1 MPGTS
6 ADAVTVRPATAVAGT
21 VTVPG
26 DKSVSHRYAML
37 AALADGVSTI
47 EDYSPGADCAATLA
61 CLRAL
66 GVRIRQRA
74 PDLVEIEGRGLSGLQ
89 APSATLDAANSG
101 TTMRLLAGVLAAHPF
116 TCVLAGDSSLVR
128 RPMRRVIEPLTRMG
142 ATIDASDGRPPL
154 VIHGG
159 PLRGI
164 AFAPDIPSA
173 QVKSAVLLAGLQGQ
187 GRTTILEP
195 AQTRDHTERALDA
208 FGVRLERER
217 GAVAIEGGQSLQSRP
232 LRVPG
237 DISSATFWMAL
248 AAATPGADLEIDGV
262 GLNPTRMAVL
272 DVLRRV
278 GASIE
283 TAVAGLRDGE
293 PVGRIRVRAAE
304 RRGFSVQP
312 EEVPAVID
320 EIPALAAV
328 AALLPDGETMEVDG
342 AGELRVKESDR
353 IAGLARGFRALG
365 SDVEEF
371 PDGFRLIARPLSGA
385 TVDALGDHR
394 LAMAFAIAATGA
406 KGPTTITGASSVA
419 VSYPGFFEELGRLAV
434 SGDRR

>member
-1 MPGTS
+1 MPGMS

-21 VTVPG
+21 ISVPG

-47 EDYSPGADCAATLA
+47 EHYSPGADCAATLA

-66 GVRIRQRA
+66 GARIRHRA
-74 PDLVEIEGRGLSGLQ
+74 PDVVEVEGRGLRGLQ
-89 APSATLDAANSG
+89 APAGTLDAANSG
-101 TTMRLLAGVLAAHPF
+101 TTMRLMAGVLAAHSF
-116 TCVLAGDSSLVR
+116 RCVLTGDSSLVK

-159 PLRGI
+159 TLHGI
-164 AFAPDIPSA
+164 SFAPDIPSA
-173 QVKSAVLLAGLQGQ
+173 QVKSAVLLAGLQGT
-187 GRTTILEP
+187 GRTAILEP

-208 FGVRLERER
+208 FGVELKRD
-217 GAVAIEGGQSLQSRP
+217 GSAITIDGGQSLRARP
-232 LRVPG
+232 LQVPG
-237 DISSATFWMAL
+237 DISSATFWIAL
-248 AAATPGADLEIDGV
+248 AAATPGADIEIHDV
-262 GLNPTRMAVL
+262 GLNPTRTAVL
-272 DVLRRV
+272 DVIRRV

-283 TAVAGLRDGE
+283 TIAGGTRDGE
-293 PVGRIRVRAAE
+293 PVGRIRVRAAA
-304 RRGFSVQP
+304 RRGFSLQP

-328 AALLPDGETMEVDG
+328 AALLPAGETMEVDG

-353 IAGLARGFRALG
+353 IAGLARGFRAMG
-365 SDVEEF
+365 AEVEEF
-371 PDGFRLIARPLSGA
+371 PDGFRLTARPLMGA

-406 KGPTTITGASSVA
+406 RGPTTITGASSVA
-419 VSYPGFFEELGRLAV
+419 VSYPAFFDELDRLAV

>member
-21 VTVPG
+21 VAVPG

-37 AALADGVSTI
+37 AALADGLSTI
-47 EDYSPGADCAATLA
+47 ERYSPGADCGATLA
-61 CLRAL
+61 CLREL
-66 GVRIRQRA
+66 GVRIQRRA
-74 PDLVEIEGRGLSGLQ
+74 PDVFEIAGRGLSGLQ
-89 APSATLDAANSG
+89 APAAPLDAANSG
-101 TTMRLLAGVLAAHPF
+101 TTMRLMAGVLAAHPF
-116 TCVLAGDSSLVR
+116 RCVLAGDSSLVR

-142 ATIDASDGRPPL
+142 ATIDATDGRPPL
-154 VIHGG
+154 IIQGG
-159 PLRGI
+159 ALRGI
-164 AFAPDIPSA
+164 SFAPDIPSA

-187 GRTTILEP
+187 GRTTIVEP

-208 FGVRLERER
+208 FGVTLDRGR
-217 GAVAIEGGQSLQSRP
+217 GAIAIDGGQRLRSRP
-232 LRVPG
+232 LTVPG
-237 DISSATFWMAL
+237 DISSATFWIAL
-248 AAATPGADLEIDGV
+248 AVATPGAEIEIEGV
-262 GLNPTRMAVL
+262 GLNPTRTAVL

-283 TAVAGLRDGE
+283 ATVDSLRDGE
-293 PVGRIRVRAAE
+293 PVGRIRVRAAD

-328 AALLPDGETMEVDG
+328 AALLPEGESMEVDG

-353 IAGLARGFRALG
+353 IAGLARGFRAMG
-365 SDVEEF
+365 SIVEEF
-371 PDGFRLIARPLSGA
+371 PDGFRLTARPLSGA
-385 TVDALGDHR
+385 IVDALGDHR

-419 VSYPGFFEELGRLAV
+419 VSYPGFFDELGRLAV